1 MRAEGRRRV
10 GERDVRRRRL
20 LTRDQVQRR
29 FLEGGRVLALVLAVL
44 CVRFAHH
51 IVLSECAW
59 SRKKRRGG
67 APRRQ
72 SASAAASPLSL
83 WNKLLL
89 SELAMDADAAL
100 VRRLSHIQHVL
111 LVLSGKGG
119 VGKSS
124 ISVQLALALLA
135 HDPTL
140 RVGLLDVDLTG
151 PSLPRMLGMEGRD
164 VLASDDGWVPVYL
177 DASKAVHNARQH
189 GILPGQGDTT
199 GNGGDEDE
207 EMQAPPVSPS
217 SHFFFAY
224 LSARLGCRSMQCDT
238 HSVLIPNPLS
248 SRNRRAKHKR
258 ATRSRPRGPEASSR
272 ACRSGSSS
280 RRRASRSSGAAR
292 RRTPWSNSFSPKS
305 GGANSTGSSSIPLQV
320 RHSFAEKLCD
330 FPRSF
335 PRTRLHIADTVLATG
350 TSDEH
355 ISLLESLRP
364 LLMPPSPSAP
374 LAPPLPTLSALL
386 VSTPQA
392 VALLDVTKELSFV
405 RRTRLPLLGLVE
417 NMSGY
422 VCPHCSDIVGVF
434 GTGGGEDFCRRDCE
448 KRQPGMPLPEGEE
461 EGEGCRF
468 LGRVPIDPEL
478 VKLLD
483 AVAAEGGAVE
493 APSSQMEHDGD
504 AAQPQSQPP
513 TSAAIGGPSAGA
525 DGGGGGPARRKTLV
539 ERYEAIPSF
548 PVVAQIAET
557 VRTLVQQQV
566 EREAN
571 EQGKRLVAV
580 ERRRRAP

>member
-1 MRAEGRRRV
+1 
-10 GERDVRRRRL
+10 
-20 LTRDQVQRR
+20 
-29 FLEGGRVLALVLAVL
+29 
-44 CVRFAHH
+44 
-51 IVLSECAW
+51 
-59 SRKKRRGG
+59 
-67 APRRQ
+67 
-72 SASAAASPLSL
+72 
-83 WNKLLL
+83 
-89 SELAMDADAAL
+89 MDADAAL

-207 EMQAPPVSPS
+207 EMQAPPSEAQAS
-217 SHFFFAY
+217 
-224 LSARLGCRSMQCDT
+224 D
-238 HSVLIPNPLS
+238 SVTTS
-248 SRNRRAKHKR
+248 
-258 ATRSRPRGPEASSR
+258 
-272 ACRSGSSS
+272 RSGGVLACMSIGFLLSSS
-280 RRRASRSSGAAR
+280 RESVVWRGPKKNAMVKQFLAEVRWGELDWLIVD
-292 RRTPWSNSFSPKS
+292 TPP
-305 GGANSTGSSSIPLQV
+305 
-320 RHSFAEKLCD
+320 
-330 FPRSF
+330 
-335 PRTRLHIADTVLATG
+335 G

-392 VALLDVTKELSFV
+392 VALLDVSKELSFV

-513 TSAAIGGPSAGA
+513 TSAAIGGPSASA

>member
-1 MRAEGRRRV
+1 
-10 GERDVRRRRL
+10 
-20 LTRDQVQRR
+20 
-29 FLEGGRVLALVLAVL
+29 
-44 CVRFAHH
+44 
-51 IVLSECAW
+51 
-59 SRKKRRGG
+59 
-67 APRRQ
+67 
-72 SASAAASPLSL
+72 
-83 WNKLLL
+83 
-89 SELAMDADAAL
+89 MDADAAL

-135 HDPTL
+135 HDPSL

-177 DASKAVHNARQH
+177 DASKAE
-189 GILPGQGDTT
+189 
-199 GNGGDEDE
+199 EDH
-207 EMQAPPVSPS
+207 EMQAPPDEHAPVMTS
-217 SHFFFAY
+217 
-224 LSARLGCRSMQCDT
+224 
-238 HSVLIPNPLS
+238 
-248 SRNRRAKHKR
+248 
-258 ATRSRPRGPEASSR
+258 
-272 ACRSGSSS
+272 RSGGVLACMSIGFLLSSS
-280 RRRASRSSGAAR
+280 RESVVWRGPKKNAMVKQFLAEVRWGELDWLIVD
-292 RRTPWSNSFSPKS
+292 TPP
-305 GGANSTGSSSIPLQV
+305 
-320 RHSFAEKLCD
+320 
-330 FPRSF
+330 
-335 PRTRLHIADTVLATG
+335 G

-374 LAPPLPTLSALL
+374 LAPPLPTLSSLL

-392 VALLDVTKELSFV
+392 VALLDVSKELSFV

-422 VCPHCSDIVGVF
+422 VCPHCGDIVGVF
-434 GTGGGEDFCRRDCE
+434 GTGGGQDFCRRDCE

-478 VKLLD
+478 VRLLD

-493 APSSQMEHDGD
+493 APGPDPSSSLPPASASSVEDPSSRGDG
-504 AAQPQSQPP
+504 
-513 TSAAIGGPSAGA
+513 T
-525 DGGGGGPARRKTLV
+525 RRQTLV

-548 PVVAQIAET
+548 PVVARIAET

-571 EQGKRLVAV
+571 DQGKRLVAI
-580 ERRRRAP
+580 ERRRGAGAGAATQ